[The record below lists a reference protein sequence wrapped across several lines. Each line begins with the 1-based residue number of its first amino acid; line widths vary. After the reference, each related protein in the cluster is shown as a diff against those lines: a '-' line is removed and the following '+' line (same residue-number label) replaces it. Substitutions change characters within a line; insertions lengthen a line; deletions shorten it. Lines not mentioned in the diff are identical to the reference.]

1 MRAVIAGQVPEVRYQ
16 RAPGGYRNSVV
27 MCGASPCEK
36 TDCTHS
42 EQHRAACEARTVM
55 RWHRAARQDYDERVR
70 KARGE
75 KAARELAAA
84 VSEQWKKTGAAVP
97 R

>member
-1 MRAVIAGQVPEVRYQ
+1 
-16 RAPGGYRNSVV
+16 
-27 MCGASPCEK
+27 
-36 TDCTHS
+36 
-42 EQHRAACEARTVM
+42 M
-55 RWHRAARQDYDERVR
+55 RWHRAARQDYYARVGR
-70 KARGE
+70 ARGE

>member
-1 MRAVIAGQVPEVRYQ
+1 M
-16 RAPGGYRNSVV
+16 
-27 MCGASPCEK
+27 MCGHHPCDK
-36 TDCTHS
+36 PDCTHS
-42 EQHRAACEARTVM
+42 EQHRAECEARTVM
-55 RWHRAARQDYDERVR
+55 RWHRAARQDYYARVGR
-70 KARGE
+70 ARGE

>member
-1 MRAVIAGQVPEVRYQ
+1 
-16 RAPGGYRNSVV
+16 
-27 MCGASPCEK
+27 MCGASPCDK
-36 TDCTHS
+36 LDCTHS

-55 RWHRAARQDYDERVR
+55 RWHRAARQDYYARVSL
-70 KARGE
+70 ARGE
-75 KAARELAAA
+75 KAALELAAA